1 MRKSFTLIFCLLAF
15 GMVSFGQKQDPA
27 VSNCLMNAG
36 TGSKYL
42 KDFRIQLG
50 KAEDMNELRF
60 RARMSLWK
68 NTTYRF
74 TLCSAPESKGRLII
88 SLIDER
94 NKVVVSSYD
103 SGSGKADPFVD
114 FQCSRSG
121 VYQLCY
127 DFAGGEQGSG
137 VGVVSMLQ

>member
-1 MRKSFTLIFCLLAF
+1 MRKSFTLIFCLLTF
-15 GMVSFGQKQDPA
+15 GMVSFGQAQDPA

-36 TGSKYL
+36 ANTKYL

-50 KAEDMNELRF
+50 RSEGMNELRF

-68 NTTYRF
+68 NTKYRF
-74 TLCSAPESKGRLII
+74 TLCSSPESKGRLII
-88 SLIDER
+88 SLIDDR

-103 SGSGKADPFVD
+103 GKSGKADPFVD
-114 FQCSRSG
+114 FQCSKSG

-127 DFAGGEQGSG
+127 DFAEGEQGSG